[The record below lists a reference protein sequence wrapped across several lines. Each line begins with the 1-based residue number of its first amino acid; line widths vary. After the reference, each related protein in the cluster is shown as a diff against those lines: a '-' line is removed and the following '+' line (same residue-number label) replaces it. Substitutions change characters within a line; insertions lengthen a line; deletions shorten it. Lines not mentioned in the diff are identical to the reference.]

1 MAGSGPSPRLD
12 LRRVLRDT
20 GRALVRHHRILVG
33 LIAVSTM
40 LGVSVPVL
48 AVALAGPRVAVG
60 LHVAASFAMAG
71 FAWAELVWR
80 VAGSQGQRPLAPGSR
95 PERRSV
101 RTLRALGAIGLTL
114 LVAVPATLF
123 LVLPGLWVMTVWFV
137 AVPAA
142 VMGRLGPVAAAERS
156 YWLTSSQRWRVLT
169 LHLGL
174 LGLLW
179 LVDALADLWTARG
192 LTLSITFFH
201 GSGLLGLPQAQLDG
215 LRGLPGYALRVLL
228 LTTFAILSM
237 VLVAVTWLHLH
248 RLARPRAAHGLT
260 GPGRSPSDPGGSRVR
275 EVD

>member
-1 MAGSGPSPRLD
+1 MAGREPAPRLD

-20 GRALVRHHRILVG
+20 GRALARHHRTLFG

-48 AVALAGPRVAVG
+48 TAALAGPNVAMA

-71 FAWAELVWR
+71 FAWALVVEK
-80 VAGSQGQRPLAPGSR
+80 VAGGHGQRPLAPGSR
-95 PERRSV
+95 PERRAV
-101 RTLRALGAIGLTL
+101 RTLRGLGAMGLTL
-114 LVAVPATLF
+114 LVATPATLL
-123 LVLPGLWVMTVWFV
+123 LVLPGLWVMTAWFV

-142 VMGRLGPVAAAERS
+142 VTGRLGPMAAAERS
-156 YWLTSSQRWRVLT
+156 YRLTLGQRWRVLA
-169 LHLGL
+169 LYLGM

-179 LVDALADLWTARG
+179 LVDMAADLWTVRG

-201 GSGLLGLPQAQLDG
+201 GSGLLREAELGG

-228 LTTFAILSM
+228 LTSFAILSM
-237 VLVAVTWLHLH
+237 VLVTVTWLHLH
-248 RLARPRAAHGLT
+248 RLARPHAAHGLT

-275 EVD
+275 ELD

>member
-1 MAGSGPSPRLD
+1 MAEPRPSPRLD

-20 GRALVRHHRILVG
+20 GRALVRHRWILLG

-48 AVALAGPRVAVG
+48 GVALAGSWVAMA
-60 LHVAASFAMAG
+60 LHAVASFVMAG
-71 FAWAELVWR
+71 FAAAELVGR
-80 VAGSQGQRPLAPGSR
+80 VVASQGQRILMPGIR

-114 LVAVPATLF
+114 LVAIPATLL
-123 LVLPGLWVMTVWFV
+123 LVLPGNWVMTVWFV

-156 YWLTSSQRWRVLT
+156 YWLTSSQRWRVLA

-192 LTLSITFFH
+192 LTLSVTFFH
-201 GSGLLGLPQAQLDG
+201 GSGLLGLPEAQLDG

-228 LTTFAILSM
+228 LTSFALLSM
-237 VLVAVTWLHLH
+237 VLVTVTWLHLH
-248 RLARPRAAHGLT
+248 RLPRPSAAHGLT
-260 GPGRSPSDPGGSRVR
+260 GPGRSPLDPGGSRVR